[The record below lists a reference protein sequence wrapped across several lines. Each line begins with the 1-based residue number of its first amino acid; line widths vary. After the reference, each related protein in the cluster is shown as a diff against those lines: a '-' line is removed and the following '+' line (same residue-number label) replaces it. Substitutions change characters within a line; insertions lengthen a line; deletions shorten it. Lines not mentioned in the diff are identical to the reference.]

1 MSNALLVS
9 CTLDSFWFRESD
21 KRIFVVAGFYDDF
34 IDMQQHVSVDVTDEL
49 QEIYQGV
56 EFDKEFVK
64 KIEKKLKLSL
74 KNNSITLSYAGEY
87 NWKLDKSLKELYSP
101 VQLTPDKVKF
111 GDPLVLNATIL
122 GFKRQREG
130 KNFPMAGLL
139 AQCIIGNQSIVSC
152 NDSDKVQIDVLDK
165 QECQDTMDTEIVYVD
180 VDSEF
185 DFIYN
190 ELKSN
195 KCSRERFVGESGKLY
210 KREEIYNR
218 IAKMLIGKKITL
230 EYDEHF
236 GYSVWDL
243 LVYAIDKN
251 YR

>member
-1 MSNALLVS
+1 MCSTLLVS

-21 KRIFVVAGFYDDF
+21 GRIFLVASFYDDF
-34 IDMQQHVSVDVTDEL
+34 MEMQQHVSIDVTDEL
-49 QEIYQGV
+49 NDIYQGV

-64 KIEKKLKLSL
+64 RIEKKIKLTL
-74 KNNSITLSYAGEY
+74 KNDHITLSYAGEY
-87 NWKLDKSLKELYSP
+87 NWKLEKPLKSLYSP

-111 GDPLVLNATIL
+111 GDPLVLNATVI

-130 KNFPMAGLL
+130 KSFPMAGLL
-139 AQCIIGNQSIVSC
+139 AQCIIGNHSISSIT
-152 NDSDKVQIDVLDK
+152 NLDKVQIDVLNI
-165 QECQDTMDTEIVYVD
+165 QQDTDNADAEIVYID

-185 DFIYN
+185 DFIYS
-190 ELKSN
+190 ELKAN
-195 KCSRERFVGESGKLY
+195 KCNRQKFVSDTGKLC
-210 KREEIYNR
+210 KKEEIYNR
-218 IAKMLIGKKITL
+218 AAKMLIGKNITL

-243 LVYAIDKN
+243 LIYTIDGS